1 MPRKQAAMR
10 KIVDGQH
17 ARYRS
22 AAPGQVGGRQ
32 RRGPV
37 IEMQQVRYPIWIT
50 CAGRDLCS
58 GKTEPGKTKIIVR
71 PVNARCVS
79 IGTAVAL
86 EKLRTEQHIDGKM
99 VVRGAARK
107 IAGRDAAAGRQ
118 MTDDFD
124 CPKLAHDIAIP
135 WEQDAHIALI
145 SERAGQRGGYFA
157 KAAHFYVVGKFGGD
171 EQNFR
176 ATAWNLVGA
185 ERSPTSGFDRPLM
198 PSRIMRS

>member
-1 MPRKQAAMR
+1 
-10 KIVDGQH
+10 
-17 ARYRS
+17 
-22 AAPGQVGGRQ
+22 
-32 RRGPV
+32 
-37 IEMQQVRYPIWIT
+37 
-50 CAGRDLCS
+50 
-58 GKTEPGKTKIIVR
+58 
-71 PVNARCVS
+71 
-79 IGTAVAL
+79 
-86 EKLRTEQHIDGKM
+86 
-99 VVRGAARK
+99 
-107 IAGRDAAAGRQ
+107 

-198 PSRIMRS
+198 PSRIMRLPPVSHSASPFDAKDQPFDRRSNSEIITSLGGHLSLKCRHLFGGCHAFDRRLCFRSNVFHQETAT